1 MEILNKNHLRDQFD
15 CGEESLT
22 RYLKLFAMQNMRKML
37 NTCYVHAKE
46 DLQVKAYYTLS
57 NYSLIKNEIKPD
69 TFPFKMVFDHIPT
82 TLLGKLAVDKSMQ
95 NQGLGQW
102 VLLDAL
108 SQSYKIA
115 MFSASTA
122 VVVEALNEPAATFYQ
137 RFGFKL
143 LHENKYYMTMKSIE
157 KLFNDQTT

>member
-1 MEILNKNHLRDQFD
+1 
-15 CGEESLT
+15 
-22 RYLKLFAMQNMRKML
+22 MRKML
-37 NTCYVHAKE
+37 STCYVYAKE
-46 DLQVKAYYTLS
+46 DLHVKAYYTLS
-57 NYSLIKNEIKPD
+57 NYSLLKNEIQLD
-69 TFPFKMVFDHIPT
+69 TFPYKIVFDHAPT

-115 MFSASTA
+115 MFSGSIA
-122 VVVEALNEPAATFYQ
+122 VVVEALNENAANFYQ
-137 RFGFKL
+137 RFGFKWL
-143 LHENKYYMTMKSIE
+143 DNNKYFMTMKSIE

>member
-1 MEILNKNHLRDQFD
+1 
-15 CGEESLT
+15 
-22 RYLKLFAMQNMRKML
+22 
-37 NTCYVHAKE
+37 
-46 DLQVKAYYTLS
+46 
-57 NYSLIKNEIKPD
+57 
-69 TFPFKMVFDHIPT
+69 
-82 TLLGKLAVDKSMQ
+82 MQ

-102 VLLDAL
+102 MLLDAL

>member
-69 TFPFKMVFDHIPT
+69 TLPFKMVFDHIPT
-82 TLLGKLAVDKSMQ
+82 TLIGKLAVDKTMQ
-95 NQGLGQW
+95 NQGLGKW
-102 VLLDAL
+102 MLLDAL

-115 MFSASTA
+115 KLSASSA
-122 VVVEALNEPAATFYQ
+122 VVVEALNENAAKFYQ

-143 LHENKYYMTMKSIE
+143 LHENKYYMPMKSIE
-157 KLFNDQTT
+157 KLLNNQPI